1 MEPKE
6 FVVTQRVW
14 AQVSADYQSAESLRT
29 LVVGPD
35 TTVAEVMR
43 WAASARN
50 FLGSGDVVLTTP
62 ETYNNDYPDR
72 ARSDNDDVSPHA

>member
-1 MEPKE
+1 MNADLYEDETMEPKVL
-6 FVVTQRVW
+6 VVTQRVW
-14 AQVSADYQSAESLRT
+14 AQVSADYQAAESLRT

-50 FLGSGDVVLTTP
+50 FLGWGDVVLTTP
-62 ETYNNDYPDR
+62 EPPN
-72 ARSDNDDVSPHA
+72 AE